1 MADSE
6 DVRGG
11 AREPGSRLATV
22 LLSAS
27 LVLTNGSPQYVHQQI
42 CGLSTLMKMRGW
54 PRGPPPPSQE
64 TMRSFVHRTGCL
76 WMRSIAASGR
86 G

>member
-11 AREPGSRLATV
+11 VRGPDGRLATV
-22 LLSAS
+22 QLGTSLL
-27 LVLTNGSPQYVHQQI
+27 LTNGSPQYVHQQI
-42 CGLSTLMKMRGW
+42 CGLSTLMKMRGC